1 MEDYILSAKNSG
13 FKTCAVCRQTWNDRA
28 EFLADPDLEIIGYQ
42 VHFKDLKK
50 GLFMFNHSCNTS
62 LAIHAEK
69 FTDLY
74 RGEMVKERKTGTEEC
89 PGYCLH
95 QDELQPCPARCE
107 CAYVR
112 DIIQIIRNW
121 PKRD

>member
-1 MEDYILSAKNSG
+1 
-13 FKTCAVCRQTWNDRA
+13 
-28 EFLADPDLEIIGYQ
+28 
-42 VHFKDLKK
+42 
-50 GLFMFNHSCNTS
+50 
-62 LAIHAEK
+62 
-69 FTDLY
+69 
-74 RGEMVKERKTGTEEC
+74 MVEERKTGTEEC

-112 DIIQIIRNW
+112 EIIQIIRNW

>member
-1 MEDYILSAKNSG
+1 M
-13 FKTCAVCRQTWNDRA
+13 VCRHTWNGRT
-28 EFLADPDLEIIGYQ
+28 EFLADPDIEIIGYQ

-50 GLFMFNHSCNTS
+50 GLFLFSHSCNTS
-62 LAIHAEK
+62 LSIPSGR

-74 RGEMVKERKTGTEEC
+74 RGEMVEERKTGTEEC

-112 DIIQIIRNW
+112 EIIQIIRNW